1 MLFATAAPGT
11 DRHQLKASLEAL
23 WKKTSAAGQPFS
35 INWLDEEQARNYSQ
49 GATISLLA
57 YLCFIAVVIATL
69 GLLGIVI
76 HTIETKRK
84 EITIRKIIGADR
96 KQLIKIL
103 SSGFIRLLVIAGLI
117 AMPVGY
123 ILGYM
128 FLFNF
133 AERVDLGVLN
143 VVFCF
148 LFLLAA
154 GLLTIIP
161 QTWAA
166 AGSDPVEGLRAE

>member
-1 MLFATAAPGT
+1 
-11 DRHQLKASLEAL
+11 
-23 WKKTSAAGQPFS
+23 
-35 INWLDEEQARNYSQ
+35 
-49 GATISLLA
+49 
-57 YLCFIAVVIATL
+57 VVIATL

-103 SSGFIRLLVIAGLI
+103 SSGFIRLLFIAGLI

-133 AERVDLGVLN
+133 AERVTLGVFN

-154 GLLTIIP
+154 GSGGWTACRISLIKMEKSPGTR
-161 QTWAA
+161 TTNHT
-166 AGSDPVEGLRAE
+166 